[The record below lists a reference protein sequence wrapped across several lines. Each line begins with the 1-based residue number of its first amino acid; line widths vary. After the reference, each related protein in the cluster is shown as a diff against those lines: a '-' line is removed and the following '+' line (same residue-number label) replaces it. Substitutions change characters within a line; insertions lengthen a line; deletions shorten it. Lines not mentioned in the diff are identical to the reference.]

1 MNKLN
6 WAAIAWISTNRGPAS
21 IAQEK
26 TKKLTRMTFLCMTAL
41 GSKTVFHTFL
51 PSFDNA
57 NDRLCHERLLR
68 TRNFVSMVRW
78 RHTSPFYCVTRG
90 LGRREEKRRET
101 TRGIVGRG
109 NEATIHLHILPRA
122 HVFLN
127 GFLRLL
133 ICLEKIPVFSQLNIS
148 VIPF

>member
-1 MNKLN
+1 
-6 WAAIAWISTNRGPAS
+6 
-21 IAQEK
+21 
-26 TKKLTRMTFLCMTAL
+26 MTFLCMIAL

-68 TRNFVSMVRW
+68 NRNFVSMVRW

-90 LGRREEKRRET
+90 LGRREEKRNRAANCSKGK
-101 TRGIVGRG
+101 RSNDPPSIF
-109 NEATIHLHILPRA
+109 PRA
-122 HVFLN
+122 HVLLN

-133 ICLEKIPVFSQLNIS
+133 VCLEKISVLSQLNIS
-148 VIPF
+148 VIPFRSLKKGRELKWVFICSLQQVRLSKVALLLSRY